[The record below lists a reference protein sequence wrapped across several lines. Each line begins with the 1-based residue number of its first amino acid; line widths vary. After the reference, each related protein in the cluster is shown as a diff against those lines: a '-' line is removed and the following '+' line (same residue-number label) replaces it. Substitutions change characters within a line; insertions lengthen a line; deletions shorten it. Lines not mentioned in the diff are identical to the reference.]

1 MASCGLTLDRCST
14 WLPEFSGLPFGIVA
28 VAQKTMAQWLRFLK
42 ITQLTPDAK
51 GVACEVPMSAV
62 RLTLASPMYSESFTA
77 ADVRQAMEDKGM
89 LSVVGVKVALFFK
102 DDDGDFVALPN
113 QEEVWPA
120 SCISDGVLK
129 AWFTPAPQPTRA
141 PEPLATTPSKPLP
154 RCLGPHVHQP
164 PKRKLHSID
173 FEEFRG
179 YSLLAAA
186 EDGCVPCVEY
196 WLDNQANVNF
206 ESGTNRYTALD
217 FVRWSAKRS
226 RISSASAREVE
237 DVLVDAGGRANKV

>member
-28 VAQKTMAQWLRFLK
+28 VAQKTMAQWLYFLK
-42 ITQLTPDAK
+42 ITQLSPDAT
-51 GVACEVPMSAV
+51 EMPMSAV
-62 RLTLASPMYSESFTA
+62 RLTLASPMSSDRITA
-77 ADVRQAMEDKGM
+77 AHVRQAMEDKGM
-89 LSVVGVKVALFFK
+89 LKAGVKVALFFK

-113 QEEVWPA
+113 EEEVWP
-120 SCISDGVLK
+120 SCCISDGVLK
-129 AWFTPAPQPTRA
+129 AWFAIA
-141 PEPLATTPSKPLP
+141 PESLATTPSTPLP
-154 RCLGPHVHQP
+154 SCLGPHVHQP
-164 PKRKLHSID
+164 PKKKLHSID
-173 FEEFRG
+173 FHEFRG

-206 ESGTNRYTALD
+206 ESGTNQYTALD
-217 FVRWSAKRS
+217 FVRWSAKKS

-237 DVLVDAGGRANKV
+237 DVLVDAGGRANKG

>member
-28 VAQKTMAQWLRFLK
+28 VAQKTMAQCLRFLK
-42 ITQLTPDAK
+42 MTQLMPDAN
-51 GVACEVPMSAV
+51 GVPYEVPMSAV
-62 RLTLASPMYSESFTA
+62 RLTLASPMYSDSFTA

-129 AWFTPAPQPTRA
+129 AWFSRAPEPTRA
-141 PEPLATTPSKPLP
+141 PEPLVTTPSMPLP

-164 PKRKLHSID
+164 PKRKCHSLD
-173 FEEFRG
+173 FEEFKG

-186 EDGCVPCVEY
+186 EEGCVSCVEY
-196 WLDNQANVNF
+196 WLDNDVNVNF
-206 ESGTNRYTALD
+206 ESGNNQYTALD
-217 FVRWSAKRS
+217 FVRWAAKKS
-226 RISSASAREVE
+226 RISSESAREVE
-237 DVLVDAGGRANKV
+237 DVLVDAGGRANKG